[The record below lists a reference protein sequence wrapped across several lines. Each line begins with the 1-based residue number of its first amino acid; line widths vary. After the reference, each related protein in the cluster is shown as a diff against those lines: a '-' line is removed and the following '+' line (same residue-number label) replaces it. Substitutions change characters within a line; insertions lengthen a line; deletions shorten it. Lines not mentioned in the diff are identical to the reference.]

1 MEFTLNEEHRLVQ
14 STVREWAQKRLL
26 PIAAE
31 MDRTGSYPREL
42 IRELGAMGL
51 TGVFIP
57 EEYGGGGMD
66 TVSYCIVL
74 EEIARAE
81 AALAAVLSVNNSLDC
96 YPLFAFG
103 TEAQKRTYLTEL
115 ARGRKLGCYCLT
127 EPTAGSDAASLRT
140 AARRDGGSWVLN
152 GTKIFVTNGVEADV
166 LIIYARTGGEG
177 PGGVSAFIAE
187 RGDPGL
193 SVGKVERKLG
203 IHASSTA
210 EIVLQDC
217 RLPADRLLGEEGQ
230 GFTIAMATLDGGRIG
245 IAAQALGIAR
255 AALEDAAAYAKERR
269 QFGRPIAEFQATQWK
284 IADMATRIQAGR
296 LLMYRAAWI
305 RDQGRRHTLEA
316 SMAKLFAS
324 ETAMWAATQAV
335 QIFGGYG
342 YIQDYPAERHFRDAK
357 ITEIYEGTSEVQR
370 LVIARQVLGGLD
382 RTVEPVG
389 AGGAQAPEGLRTGRG
404 GGRDRTGGRE
414 GGRDRAGGRDG

>member
-14 STVREWAQKRLL
+14 TTVREWAAKRLL

-31 MDRTGSYPREL
+31 MDRQGSYPREL
-42 IRELGAMGL
+42 IRELGEMGL

-96 YPLFAFG
+96 YPIFAFG

-140 AARRDGGSWVLN
+140 AARRDGSSWVLN

-166 LIIYARTGGEG
+166 LVVYARTGGDG
-177 PGGVSAFIAE
+177 ARGISAFIAE
-187 RGDPGL
+187 RSDPGL
-193 SVGKVERKLG
+193 SVGKIERKLG
-203 IHASSTA
+203 IHASSTC

-217 RLPADRLLGEEGQ
+217 RLPSDRLLGEEGK
-230 GFTIAMATLDGGRIG
+230 GFTVAMATLDGGRIG
-245 IAAQALGIAR
+245 IAAQAVGIAR
-255 AALEDAAAYAKERR
+255 AAMEDAAAYAKDRR
-269 QFGRPIAEFQATQWK
+269 QFGRAIAEFQAIQWK
-284 IADMATRIQAGR
+284 IADMATRIQAAR
-296 LLMYRAAWI
+296 LLMYRAAWT
-305 RDQGRRHTLEA
+305 RDQGQRHTVQA
-316 SMAKLFAS
+316 SQAKLFAS
-324 ETAMWAATQAV
+324 ETAMWAATQAL

-370 LVIARQVLGGLD
+370 LVIARDVLGALD
-382 RTVEPVG
+382 RAVG
-389 AGGAQAPEGLRTGRG
+389 APPAAAPSTPPGHGV
-404 GGRDRTGGRE
+404 
-414 GGRDRAGGRDG
+414 RA

>member
-1 MEFTLNEEHRLVQ
+1 MEFTLREEHRLVQ
-14 STVREWAQKRLL
+14 STVREWATARLL
-26 PIAAE
+26 PRAAE
-31 MDRTGSYPREL
+31 MDRSGTYPREF
-42 IRELGAMGL
+42 IRELGEMGL

-66 TVSYCIVL
+66 TVSYCIVI

-96 YPLFAFG
+96 FPIFAFG

-140 AARRDGGSWVLN
+140 TARRDGDHWVLN

-166 LIIYARTGGEG
+166 LIVYARTGGDG
-177 PGGVSAFIAE
+177 ARGISAFIAE

-193 SVGKVERKLG
+193 SVGKIERKLG

-217 RLPADRLLGEEGQ
+217 RLPAARLLGEEGA
-230 GFTIAMATLDGGRIG
+230 GFAVAMATLDGGRIG

-255 AALEDAAAYAKERR
+255 AALEDAVAYAKDRR
-269 QFGRPIAEFQATQWK
+269 QFGRAIAEFQATQWK

-342 YIQDYPAERHFRDAK
+342 YIQDYPVERHFRDAK

-370 LVIARQVLGGLD
+370 LVIARSVLGGHHD
-382 RTVEPVG
+382 TT
-389 AGGAQAPEGLRTGRG
+389 ASDGRG
-404 GGRDRTGGRE
+404 Q
-414 GGRDRAGGRDG
+414 A

>member
-1 MEFTLNEEHRLVQ
+1 MEFTLSEEHRLVQ
-14 STVREWAQKRLL
+14 STVREWAAARLL
-26 PIAAE
+26 PKAAE
-31 MDRTGSYPREL
+31 MDRAGAYPREM
-42 IRELGAMGL
+42 IRELGEMGL

-96 YPLFAFG
+96 YPIFAFG
-103 TEAQKRTYLTEL
+103 TEAQKRKYLPDL
-115 ARGRKLGCYCLT
+115 ARGRALGCYCLT

-140 AARRDGGSWVLN
+140 TARRDGDRWVLN

-166 LIIYARTGGEG
+166 LLVYARTGGEG
-177 PGGVSAFIAE
+177 PRGISAFIAE

-193 SVGKVERKLG
+193 AVGKIEHKLG
-203 IHASSTA
+203 IHASSTC

-217 RLPADRLLGEEGQ
+217 RLPADRLLGEEGR

-245 IAAQALGIAR
+245 IASQALGIAR
-255 AALEDAAAYAKERR
+255 AALEDAVAYAKDRR

-284 IADMATRIQAGR
+284 IADMATRVQAGR
-296 LLMYRAAWI
+296 LLTYRAAWT

-316 SMAKLFAS
+316 SIAKLFCS
-324 ETAMWAATQAV
+324 ETAMWAAAQAV
-335 QIFGGYG
+335 QILGGYG
-342 YIQDYPAERHFRDAK
+342 YVRDYPVERHFRDAK
-357 ITEIYEGTSEVQR
+357 ITEIYEGTSEIQR
-370 LVIARQVLGGLD
+370 LVIARQVLGALD
-382 RTVEPVG
+382 RAVEPPAAAHAVPG
-389 AGGAQAPEGLRTGRG
+389 PSGGSA
-404 GGRDRTGGRE
+404 
-414 GGRDRAGGRDG
+414 

>member
-1 MEFTLNEEHRLVQ
+1 MEFTLSEEHRLVQ
-14 STVREWAQKRLL
+14 STVREWATTRLL
-26 PIAAE
+26 PQAAE
-31 MDRTGSYPREL
+31 MDRKGAYPREL
-42 IRELGAMGL
+42 IRELGDMGL
-51 TGVFIP
+51 TGVFVP

-96 YPLFAFG
+96 YPILAFG
-103 TEAQKRTYLTEL
+103 TEAQKRAYLPDL

-127 EPTAGSDAASLRT
+127 EPTAGSDAASLRAT
-140 AARRDGGSWVLN
+140 ARRDRGHWVLN

-166 LIIYARTGGEG
+166 LLVYARTGGEG
-177 PGGVSAFIAE
+177 ARGISAFIAE
-187 RGDPGL
+187 RGDAGL
-193 SVGKVERKLG
+193 SVGKIEHKLG
-203 IHASSTA
+203 IHASSTC

-217 RLPADRLLGEEGQ
+217 RLPADRLLGEEGR
-230 GFTIAMATLDGGRIG
+230 GFTVAMATLDGGRIG

-255 AALEDAAAYAKERR
+255 AALEDAVAYAKDRR
-269 QFGRPIAEFQATQWK
+269 QFGRAIADFQATQWK

-305 RDQGRRHTLEA
+305 RDQGRRHTQEA

-324 ETAMWAATQAV
+324 ETAMWAATHAV

-342 YIQDYPAERHFRDAK
+342 YIQDYPVERHFRDAK
-357 ITEIYEGTSEVQR
+357 ITELYEGTSEIQR
-370 LVIARQVLGGLD
+370 LVIARNVLGAD
-382 RTVEPVG
+382 KG
-389 AGGAQAPEGLRTGRG
+389 ASA
-404 GGRDRTGGRE
+404 
-414 GGRDRAGGRDG
+414 

>member
-1 MEFTLNEEHRLVQ
+1 MEFTLSEEHRLVQ
-14 STVREWAQKRLL
+14 STVREWATTRLL
-26 PIAAE
+26 PQAAE

-42 IRELGAMGL
+42 IRELGEMGL
-51 TGVFIP
+51 TGVFVP

-96 YPLFAFG
+96 YPIFAFG
-103 TEAQKRTYLTEL
+103 TEAQKRAYLPEL

-127 EPTAGSDAASLRT
+127 EPTAGSDAASLRAT
-140 AARRDGGSWVLN
+140 ARRDGAHWVLN

-166 LIIYARTGGEG
+166 LIIYARSGGEG
-177 PGGVSAFIAE
+177 PRGISAFIAE

-193 SVGKVERKLG
+193 SVGKIEHKLG
-203 IHASSTA
+203 IHASSTC

-217 RLPADRLLGEEGQ
+217 RLPADRLLGEEGK

-255 AALEDAAAYAKERR
+255 AALEDAVAYAKDRR
-269 QFGRPIAEFQATQWK
+269 QFGRAIADFQATQWK

-305 RDQGRRHTLEA
+305 RDQGRRHTQEA

-324 ETAMWAATQAV
+324 ETAMWAATHAV

-342 YIQDYPAERHFRDAK
+342 YIRDYPVERHFRDAK
-357 ITEIYEGTSEVQR
+357 ITELYEGTSEIQR
-370 LVIARQVLGGLD
+370 LVISRNVLGAD
-382 RTVEPVG
+382 RG
-389 AGGAQAPEGLRTGRG
+389 APA
-404 GGRDRTGGRE
+404 
-414 GGRDRAGGRDG
+414 